1 MIKTDLLGMN
11 AIDAAK
17 YLLGK
22 FICTKDGKKYCIT
35 DVEAYFDDGKT
46 GPNGKDICYHHGK
59 FRSSGKW
66 CVYGGMLLISCGSA
80 DTHDNVLIRGVD
92 CISGPWNVRKT
103 LLNDTDVSG
112 ESVIDGKT
120 LWIEDHN
127 VKVKEGDLDLLPRV
141 RVPNTEKLRFK
152 AKAFTYPF

>member
-1 MIKTDLLGMN
+1 MIKTDLSGMN

-46 GPNGKDICYHHGK
+46 GPNGRDICYQHGK
-59 FRSSGKW
+59 FKSCGKW

-80 DTHDNVLIRGVD
+80 ETHDNVLIRGAD
-92 CISGPWNVRKT
+92 CISGPWNVRKD
-103 LLNDTDVSG
+103 LLCDTDISG
-112 ESVIDGKT
+112 DSILESNT
-120 LWIEDHN
+120 LWIEDHG
-127 VKVKEGDLDLLPRV
+127 VKVKEENVEKLPRV
-141 RVPNTEKLRFK
+141 RVPNAEKLRFK
-152 AKAFTYPF
+152 AKTLTYPF